1 MQEPKTGVRHAL
13 TDIHGVHLL
22 YVAEIVPPAETAV
35 EAFESRFIPEI
46 GNQSQTEK
54 QESNGGDIEM
64 AMLKGHIQ
72 LATFTGLKKDVNY
85 TIKVRTVVNGKTI
98 CHVREEIKT
107 DAENLPTETQ
117 EAPV

>member
-1 MQEPKTGVRHAL
+1 MT
-13 TDIHGVHLL
+13 
-22 YVAEIVPPAETAV
+22 
-35 EAFESRFIPEI
+35 
-46 GNQSQTEK
+46 
-54 QESNGGDIEM
+54 
-64 AMLKGHIQ
+64 MLKGHIK
-72 LATFTGLKKDVNY
+72 LATFTGLKKDVDY

>member
-1 MQEPKTGVRHAL
+1 MRHAL

-22 YVAEIVPPAETAV
+22 YIAEIVPPAETAV
-35 EAFESRFIPEI
+35 EAFESTFIPES
-46 GNQSQTEK
+46 QSQTEK
-54 QESNGGDIEM
+54 SANGIDIEM
-64 AMLKGHIQ
+64 DMLKGHIQ

-98 CHVREEIKT
+98 CHVREQIKT